1 MMLSVR
7 VQCYNH
13 GLYIQQALESI
24 IMQQTNF
31 PFEVV
36 IGDDF
41 STDDS
46 LAIID
51 AVIAKN
57 TNAQI
62 RFHVLDRPVG
72 GTYWKDRQKLGRL
85 HNFTNIIDNC
95 QGKYIALLDGDDYWT
110 DPLKLQKQVDFL
122 ESNIDYVICF
132 HEARVLWED
141 EKNHNSIRFNSQFLW
156 NKMNV
161 NKFVYSAQD
170 VFNGPFM
177 ATASVMYRNTTIS
190 FPKWFYEAYSGD
202 ITLYG
207 LIIGESKIKY
217 MTEVMA
223 SYRKHPDGITRLH
236 KGSEIILNRIM
247 ILQYINSYYKGAHK
261 SKIKIAINLYL
272 AGLKSLSKKKN
283 YLFNKALLSR
293 WSY

>member
-13 GLYIQQALESI
+13 GKYIQQALESI

-57 TNAQI
+57 TNVQI

-85 HNFTNIIDNC
+85 HNFANIIDNC

-122 ESNIDYVICF
+122 ENNHGYNYCG
-132 HEARVLWED
+132 
-141 EKNHNSIRFNSQFLW
+141 HNSYSLKGEKLHDIKLDVQEFTFEQLIFKNILNSATLIFRANSFRLPDYFVSLETGDWAIQLFSIKNSRAFVLKDFMSAYRIHEDSLW
-156 NKMNV
+156 N
-161 NKFVYSAQD
+161 
-170 VFNGPFM
+170 
-177 ATASVMYRNTTIS
+177 TIS
-190 FPKWFYEAYSGD
+190 KNDMCLKGVKLQKGMKKFYNDKDS
-202 ITLYG
+202 LS
-207 LIIGESKIKY
+207 IINKAILE
-217 MTEVMA
+217 
-223 SYRKHPDGITRLH
+223 RKKKFGKKKKTFLSNL
-236 KGSEIILNRIM
+236 K
-247 ILQYINSYYKGAHK
+247 KK
-261 SKIKIAINLYL
+261 INL
-272 AGLKSLSKKKN
+272 N
-283 YLFNKALLSR
+283 
-293 WSY
+293 